1 MMTIILLSTIL
12 NASNTQENAKAFLKK
27 NFPEYAN
34 DSEMI
39 HLIADGE
46 EEWV

>member
-1 MMTIILLSTIL
+1 MD
-12 NASNTQENAKAFLKK
+12 FLKK

-39 HLIADGE
+39 NLIANGE
-46 EEWV
+46 QEWL